1 MDGKDWR
8 TGSSKQVWG
17 GHQGSRRQECFSG
30 LTGRWFWNEGAFSG
44 VSCFVPFLVKFKVL
58 SSAGLA
64 CILGSL
70 LGACTDN
77 PSRANCYWRRSDS
90 SEGHQGLLPQKSVC
104 ACVCMCV
111 CAHVCVS
118 VCARA
123 HVWVCACACVCVRAC
138 VCVCVLGLERGWRQ
152 AAKQKDNSVA
162 WFSWKTP
169 SFLLSWCD
177 INRGHFYSSKCPSLE
192 DKLWGHQIAH
202 HIPSTITHVKPWVA
216 EMGHFMRHGGLLQ
229 SCFSLDLIWLS
240 SQQSI
245 YKLLG
250 PFYMTGYYLALPARN
265 CMCPSL
271 VKNCAVSGW
280 YSVSFLM
287 RGASGDGY

>member
-111 CAHVCVS
+111 HVCVCTRVCECVCTCTCVS
-118 VCARA
+118 VCMR
-123 HVWVCACACVCVRAC
+123 VCVCACMC
-138 VCVCVLGLERGWRQ
+138 VCVCVGNGKRL
-152 AAKQKDNSVA
+152 
-162 WFSWKTP
+162 TP
-169 SFLLSWCD
+169 
-177 INRGHFYSSKCPSLE
+177 G
-192 DKLWGHQIAH
+192 
-202 HIPSTITHVKPWVA
+202 
-216 EMGHFMRHGGLLQ
+216 
-229 SCFSLDLIWLS
+229 
-240 SQQSI
+240 SQTEGQ
-245 YKLLG
+245 
-250 PFYMTGYYLALPARN
+250 
-265 CMCPSL
+265 
-271 VKNCAVSGW
+271 
-280 YSVSFLM
+280 
-287 RGASGDGY
+287 